1 VLASNKP
8 TTRTVSTVCKK
19 IGSKK
24 KVAKITYKCVKV
36 KQVAMWKPINKTV
49 IALKK

>member
-1 VLASNKP
+1 MVSKKP
-8 TTRTVSTVCKK
+8 TTDRLITACKK
-19 IGSKK
+19 IGSTK

-36 KQVAMWKPINKTV
+36 KQVAMWKPVNKTV